1 MRKIFAFLCALLL
14 AVQFTAAQRTL
25 FVIDKDGEL
34 AAYSAASVSFSNFS
48 FTNGDV
54 TDVTEESFSASFQVA
69 FKSNEIKSFA
79 QTLEVG
85 VCFSDIHTSPTIQDE
100 KRSLATSLGSYSFTL
115 SSLFS
120 GTTYYWRPY
129 VKVGNAVCY
138 GEISA
143 KTTLGKKP
151 EGNNK
156 SINGHKFIDL
166 GLPSGL
172 LWAETN
178 IGAETAADDGSYYAW
193 GETTTKSDYSE
204 DAYKYYNSA
213 TNTYTKYNSTYGK
226 TVLANGDDV
235 AYVNWGSFCRMP
247 TNAEFEELLN
257 FDNCTWTWTSMKNS
271 SGSSVCGYRVT
282 SNKNGNSIFLPASG
296 HCYGTDLVDHS
307 SDGHY
312 WSSTLYTEDIGLA
325 YSLGFFS
332 SDCFTYGN
340 SRCCGHTVRP
350 VAEPSE
356 NKEGQT
362 TQPIV
367 STLHNMWVTDGS
379 GKASVVEASSVDFAT
394 FHADNSWFS
403 ITDDGHA
410 QTNNSISVSC
420 TVATD
425 GAVKSLAVTP
435 EVGVCYSKDN
445 SLPTIN
451 DNRQTL
457 GSSLKIYFFT
467 ISSLISGT
475 TYYYR
480 IYIKLNDEVFYGDVV
495 EVNTLGTKPVDNSK
509 SINGHKF
516 VDLGLP
522 SSLLWA
528 ETNIG
533 AETAADNGNY
543 YAWGETTTKSS
554 YSWPTYKYGTSESD
568 ITKYNSTDGKKFLD
582 QEDDAAYVNWGSS
595 CRMPNDTEF
604 DELSNSDNC
613 TWTWTS
619 MKNSSGSSV
628 NGYKVTS
635 KKNGNSIF
643 LPASGYCYGENL
655 DYHGSYGYY
664 WSSALYK
671 SYVGYAYYLDFR
683 RSNRSTSYSHCYS
696 GCTVRPVAEP

>member
-14 AVQFTAAQRTL
+14 AVQFSAAQRTL

-48 FTNGDV
+48 FTIGDV
-54 TDVTEESFSASFQVA
+54 TEVTEESFCASFQVA

-100 KRSLATSLGSYSFTL
+100 KRSLATSLGSYSFIL

-138 GEISA
+138 GEISE

-178 IGAETAADDGSYYAW
+178 IGAAIAADDGNFYAW

-213 TNTYTKYNSTYGK
+213 TSTYTKYNSNKGK
-226 TVLANGDDV
+226 NVLANEDDV

-257 FDNCTWTWTSMKNS
+257 LDNCTWTWTSMKNS
-271 SGSSVCGYRVT
+271 SSNSVSGYKVT

-296 HCYGTDLVDHS
+296 YCYGDDFYSHG
-307 SDGHY
+307 SDGNYY
-312 WSSTLYTEDIGLA
+312 WSSTLCTEDIDFA

-332 SDCFTYGN
+332 SNCFTSGN
-340 SRCCGHTVRP
+340 IRCCGLTVRP
-350 VAEPSE
+350 VAEQ

-362 TQPIV
+362 TQPTV
-367 STLHNMWVTDGS
+367 STPYNMWVVNSS
-379 GKASVVEASSVDFAT
+379 GKANGVEVSSVDFAT
-394 FHADNSWFS
+394 FHADDSWFS

-410 QTNNSISVSC
+410 QTNNSISVYC
-420 TVATD
+420 TVAT
-425 GAVKSLAVTP
+425 GGVVKSLAVTP

-457 GSSLKIYFFT
+457 GSSLKIYSFT

-480 IYIKLNDEVFYGDVV
+480 VYIKLNDEVFYGDVV

-516 VDLGLP
+516 VDLWLP
-522 SSLLWA
+522 SGLLWA

-533 AETAADNGNY
+533 AETAADDGNY
-543 YAWGETTTKSS
+543 YAWGETTTKSN
-554 YSWPTYKYGTSESD
+554 YSWSTYKYGTSSSD
-568 ITKYNSTDGKKFLD
+568 ITKYNSTYGKKVLD
-582 QEDDAAYVNWGSS
+582 LEDDAAYVNWGSS
-595 CRMPNDTEF
+595 CRMPTTAECE
-604 DELSNSDNC
+604 ELFNTNNC
-613 TWTWTS
+613 TWTWTT

-628 NGYKVTS
+628 HGYKVTS
-635 KKNGNSIF
+635 KNNGNSIF
-643 LPASGYCYGENL
+643 LPASGERHEDGLY
-655 DYHGSYGYY
+655 DHGSLGHY
-664 WSSALYK
+664 WSCAL
-671 SYVGYAYYLDFR
+671 STSSVDCAYYLYFI
-683 RSNRSTSYSHCYS
+683 SSYHNVLNYYRYY
-696 GCTVRPVAEP
+696 GRTVRPVAEP